1 MNEVRIEIL
10 GLQQCAWWPIKKKK
24 KIAGICSRKKFLTY
38 IPITQKN
45 KDVSYFYSGC
55 YFKGFAFST
64 TVDFAWPKGLIL

>member
-1 MNEVRIEIL
+1 MTY
-10 GLQQCAWWPIKKKK
+10 QKKKKKK
-24 KIAGICSRKKFLTY
+24 KIAGICSRKKILTY

>member
-1 MNEVRIEIL
+1 MKLELKSWVYSNVHDDL
-10 GLQQCAWWPIKKKK
+10 SKKKKK

-64 TVDFAWPKGLIL
+64 TVDFA